1 MVTVTQSN
9 DGELSL
15 MEQKIHRLN
24 GEIDS
29 YIQKLREKQAYYR
42 SCTS

>member
-1 MVTVTQSN
+1 MVAITSQN
-9 DGELSL
+9 DADLKA
-15 MEQKIHRLN
+15 MEDKVLRLN

-29 YIQKLREKQAYYR
+29 HIQRLRDQQAYYR

>member
-1 MVTVTQSN
+1 MVAITAQN
-9 DGELSL
+9 EADLST
-15 MEQKIHRLN
+15 MENKILRLN

-29 YIQKLREKQAYYR
+29 YIQKLRDQQAYYR

>member
-1 MVTVTQSN
+1 MVAITAQN
-9 DGELSL
+9 EADLST
-15 MEQKIHRLN
+15 MENNILRLN

-29 YIQKLREKQAYYR
+29 YIQKLRDKQAYYR